1 MWVIFVLSAAVFGL
15 IALILL
21 FIGPHE
27 TSTTSTAYLQQEV
40 LSMAKK
46 KKEIKCTAE
55 YTEGCA
61 QRLTDALVDIYYQRK
76 AQGRL
81 GEIEKCKEDKT
92 A

>member
-1 MWVIFVLSAAVFGL
+1 
-15 IALILL
+15 
-21 FIGPHE
+21 
-27 TSTTSTAYLQQEV
+27 
-40 LSMAKK
+40 MAKK

-76 AQGRL
+76 AMGTL
-81 GEIEKCKEDKT
+81 SEIENNKEEKT

>member
-1 MWVIFVLSAAVFGL
+1 MKQVQPVPHIFNRRCLAWQSR
-15 IALILL
+15 
-21 FIGPHE
+21 
-27 TSTTSTAYLQQEV
+27 
-40 LSMAKK
+40 KR
-46 KKEIKCTAE
+46 EIKCTAE

-81 GEIEKCKEDKT
+81 GEIEKYKEDKT

>member
-1 MWVIFVLSAAVFGL
+1 
-15 IALILL
+15 
-21 FIGPHE
+21 
-27 TSTTSTAYLQQEV
+27 
-40 LSMAKK
+40 MAKQ
-46 KKEIKCTAE
+46 KKEIKCTAD

-81 GEIEKCKEDKT
+81 GEIEKYKEDKT

>member
-1 MWVIFVLSAAVFGL
+1 
-15 IALILL
+15 
-21 FIGPHE
+21 
-27 TSTTSTAYLQQEV
+27 
-40 LSMAKK
+40 MAKQ

-81 GEIEKCKEDKT
+81 GEIEKCKEDNP